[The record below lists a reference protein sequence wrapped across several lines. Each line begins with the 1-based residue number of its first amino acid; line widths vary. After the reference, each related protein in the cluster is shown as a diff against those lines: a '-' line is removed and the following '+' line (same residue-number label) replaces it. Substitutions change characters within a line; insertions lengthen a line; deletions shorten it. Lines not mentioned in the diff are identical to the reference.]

1 MSTLRATNIKNP
13 DSGSNN
19 IVLSE
24 GGGVVIS
31 GVTTSSSF
39 VGNVTGNA
47 TGLSGTPN
55 LNVGVVTATSFVGDG
70 SGLTGVGGASGNR
83 NLIINGAM
91 NVAQRG
97 TQETGVTSQGYLVVD
112 RYRFNPSNLGTWTL
126 DQDTNAPSGFSN
138 SFKITCTT
146 ADASP
151 AAGDLL
157 VLFHFIEAQNLQH
170 LKYGDSGAENVT
182 LSFWVKSNKTG
193 SASFTIRQPDNSSK
207 LYSTT
212 YNISSA
218 DTWEYKTITISGDTG
233 GVINN
238 DNGNGLQCE
247 WWLNSGTDYSS
258 GTASNAW
265 VTNDNTRRN
274 PSNLGVGGAISDYF
288 AITGVQLE
296 VGSSATTFEH
306 RSYGD
311 ELQRCKRYF
320 QATEMSNFGLPGYAI
335 SSTQAR
341 FCASFFPEMRDDPT
355 LTTDTLA
362 NFAVQYTNSSA
373 TTTAMVFS
381 GVSQNNARI
390 IATVASGLTAGQG
403 VSLLGQ
409 NVSFPKLY
417 YSAEL

>member
-1 MSTLRATNIKNP
+1 MSEIRADSLINGVGTGSP
-13 DSGSNN
+13 D
-19 IVLSE
+19 
-24 GGGVVIS
+24 
-31 GVTTSSSF
+31 F
-39 VGNVTGNA
+39 
-47 TGLSGTPN
+47 PN
-55 LNVGVVTATSFVGDG
+55 
-70 SGLTGVGGASGNR
+70 GLTSLSINGNGFPSSGPLSNR

-296 VGSSATTFEH
+296 VGSTATTFEH

-311 ELQRCKRYF
+311 ELARCQRYF
-320 QATEMSNFGLPGYAI
+320 QLVATGDQETIGSGWCT
-335 SSTQAR
+335 S
-341 FCASFFPEMRDDPT
+341 
-355 LTTDTLA
+355 
-362 NFAVQYTNSSA
+362 
-373 TTTAMVFS
+373 TTTADIQRSLMVTMRSTPTLYDATSGATRFRLNSYAANVNSGSAPTLDGTITNPSRLYMYFS
-381 GVSQNNARI
+381 GF
-390 IATVASGLTAGQG
+390 SGLTPGDGCGVRKAGSTAVFG
-403 VSLLGQ
+403 AT
-409 NVSFPKLY
+409 
-417 YSAEL
+417 AEL